1 MGVLQKIKNLFT
13 GADMG
18 GVVVKPVVV
27 VVKNIH
33 QPVAGRS
40 ADDLVRENDIEEI
53 RRRLLKCNGWEVA
66 WVFKTALEYGDR
78 LEILN
83 LAVNANEHCFIMH
96 LRSLD
101 PDRPDFEKNVDI
113 ALSLVGMGVLDRHI
127 DIGDVLA
134 KLSELAFNKSS
145 HARIEQLI
153 VAIIHRCSDLCYT
166 MLLDQLTHSP
176 AEAVHDVL
184 RIMYENGCNFHGG
197 PPVAPE
203 TFFFNNCT
211 GLISDLI
218 EWGVRIERLSP
229 AYNGR
234 LTDVSYIHAEID
246 EGERRI
252 AERDAAIIVQALS
265 DEGLMQIKDTPK
277 PKRKM

>member
-1 MGVLQKIKNLFT
+1 MGVFQKIKDFLT
-13 GADMG
+13 GAGFG
-18 GVVVKPVVV
+18 GVANAPLVVKC
-27 VVKNIH
+27 NQ
-33 QPVAGRS
+33 QPVAS
-40 ADDLVRENDIEEI
+40 MSVDDLVRENDIEEI

-83 LAVNANEHCFIMH
+83 LAANANEHCFIMH

-113 ALSLVGMGVLDRHI
+113 ALSLVGMGVLDRRI

-134 KLSELAFNKSS
+134 KLSYLAFNKSS

-218 EWGVRIERLSP
+218 EWGVCVERPSHQ
-229 AYNGR
+229 YNGQGIR
-234 LTDVSYIHAEID
+234 AVAYIHSEID

-252 AERDAAIIVQALS
+252 AERDAANITQALA
-265 DEGLMQIKDTPK
+265 DDGLVQSEDTPK